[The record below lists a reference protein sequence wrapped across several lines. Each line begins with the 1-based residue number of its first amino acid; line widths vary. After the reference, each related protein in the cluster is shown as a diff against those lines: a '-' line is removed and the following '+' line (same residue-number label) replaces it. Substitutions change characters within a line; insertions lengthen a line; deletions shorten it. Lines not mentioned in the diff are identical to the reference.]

1 MKRIAM
7 LLFGLALSVPAYSWN
22 CSDPLAERVVVPSG
36 TSGSYGDAD
45 GQLALYNGALYECKV
60 VPVTPPT
67 TPSTTSNTSNSTS
80 GATSTSTSGAN
91 ATGGNS
97 NATGGNSSSK
107 SGVSNSGNST
117 VGPITNTLSN
127 TNTLSQKQGQKQS
140 QSQSN
145 TSTNNNQS
153 AGGSVSNVG
162 NSQTLVEAPQIP
174 VNTAVAPPVFSTT
187 NCFKGYSAGA
197 QTPLIGGSFGGG
209 GIDKNCAAERI
220 AQDYYAMGNRLAACK
235 VITNTKA
242 SKDAGV
248 TMADCMNV
256 PVPVVRTVVPIV
268 STPAPAP
275 IKVEITNNIPPAP
288 APIILHEEMTVTAP
302 RPQAKK
308 RATHKPCSVTEI
320 QNQCAVKTQ
329 EK

>member
-7 LLFGLALSVPAYSWN
+7 LFFGLAMCLPAYGWN
-22 CSDPLAERVVVPSG
+22 CTGNKIRVQVPTGTLGTGTGDAPGNVVV
-36 TSGSYGDAD
+36 D
-45 GQLALYNGALYECKV
+45 NGLTFECE
-60 VPVTPPT
+60 TLPT
-67 TPSTTSNTSNSTS
+67 TSTTPTTSNSTS
-80 GATSTSTSGAN
+80 TATSA
-91 ATGGNS
+91 ANS
-97 NATGGNSSSK
+97 NATGGNASSTATGGSVK
-107 SGVSNSGNST
+107 
-117 VGPITNTLSN
+117 N
-127 TNTLSQKQGQKQS
+127 TNTLTNTQGQKQGQT
-140 QSQSN
+140 QSN
-145 TSTNNNQS
+145 SSVNSNQS
-153 AGGSVSNVG
+153 SGGSVSDVG
-162 NSQTLVEAPQIP
+162 NSQTTVEAPKIP

-187 NCFKGYSAGA
+187 NCFKGFSAGG
-197 QTPLIGGSFGGG
+197 QTAVGGLSFGGG
-209 GIDKNCAAERI
+209 GIDKNCSALI
-220 AQDYYAMGNRLAACK
+220 TAQDYYAMGNRLAACK

-308 RATHKPCSVTEI
+308 RAAHRPCSVTPI
-320 QNQCAVKTQ
+320 QNACPTGPQ

>member
-1 MKRIAM
+1 MKHIAM
-7 LLFGLALSVPAYSWN
+7 LLFGLALSAPAFAWD
-22 CSDPLAERVVVPSG
+22 CPTGQIRQQAASG
-36 TSGSYGDAD
+36 TPTTTPYYD
-45 GQLALYNGALYECKV
+45 V
-60 VPVTPPT
+60 VEGIAFICVPTPTTPTT
-67 TPSTTSNTSNSTS
+67 TPSTTSNTSTSNSTS

-288 APIILHEEMTVTAP
+288 APIILHEAVNVTAP

-308 RATHKPCSVTEI
+308 RATHRPCSVTPL
-320 QNQCAVKTQ
+320 QNECPITR